1 MGIYITLSP
10 KHPQSN
16 GKVESAIRICK
27 IMLKKVQLA
36 KTDVYL
42 SLLDHR
48 NSPTQQTYS
57 SPAQRLFGIRTCTLL
72 SVSSQLLKPEIQSN
86 VVTKPAT
93 ARSQQASYYN
103 KLSKSLPEIQP
114 GEVVQMK
121 LPGDNTWS
129 QALCKDK
136 VAPRSYEV
144 ECNG

>member
-1 MGIYITLSP
+1 M
-10 KHPQSN
+10 
-16 GKVESAIRICK
+16 ESAIKTCK
-27 IMLKKVQLA
+27 KMLKKAQLA

-42 SLLDHR
+42 ALLDHR

-57 SPAQRLFGIRTCTLL
+57 SPAQRLFVGRTHTLL
-72 SVSSQLLKPEIQSN
+72 PVSSQLLKPVIQSN
-86 VVTKPAT
+86 VVTKLAT

-129 QALCKDK
+129 QALCKEK
-136 VAPRSYEV
+136 VVPRSYEV
-144 ECNG
+144 ECNGQTYHQNQKHPRVTPEH